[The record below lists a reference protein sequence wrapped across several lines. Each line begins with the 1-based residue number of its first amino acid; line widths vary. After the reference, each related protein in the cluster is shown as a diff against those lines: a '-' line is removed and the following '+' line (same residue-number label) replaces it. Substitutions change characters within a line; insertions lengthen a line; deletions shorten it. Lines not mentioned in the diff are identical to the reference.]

1 MSDVK
6 TALLVLFALMHIK
19 SLPGVYTVRSLYYFV
34 QPRSLLYYVKP
45 GYRPQ
50 PRVGLLGTKRYH
62 SRVWFDDLDLNI
74 HLNNSSYNKMMDFA
88 RIDLCTSLFPSWQ
101 HLHKFDIML
110 AQTVLLFKAEVPR
123 FSKYT
128 ITSRIFTWDDKWIW
142 IQHRF
147 SIKRKV
153 KPVRKT
159 PLEMV
164 DDAAVQ
170 RGHAAADKISES
182 LEDEEDDLIME
193 EEDEDD
199 IDPIEARAPQ
209 GSSSINNDDN
219 NNNSSSRN
227 VGSSSTQA
235 SHVPSS
241 SRGNVNGA
249 ASLDVPDKLCCI
261 AYSRMVFK
269 TPKGKTIK
277 PAALFEKM
285 GHKEAYPGEWEQYRE
300 LGMSLVESMMKI
312 EGHSAEAT
320 PASRRLVAP
329 TRAKI

>member
-19 SLPGVYTVRSLYYFV
+19 SLPGVYTLRSLYYFV
-34 QPRSLLYYVKP
+34 QPRTLLYYVKP
-45 GYRPQ
+45 GYRPK

-101 HLHKFDIML
+101 HLHKFDILL

-153 KPVRKT
+153 KPVRNTTEIMNTAVLSGREAIDKT
-159 PLEMV
+159 SDSME
-164 DDAAVQ
+164 DD
-170 RGHAAADKISES
+170 
-182 LEDEEDDLIME
+182 EDDLIME

-209 GSSSINNDDN
+209 SSGGR
-219 NNNSSSRN
+219 NSSGK
-227 VGSSSTQA
+227 VGSSSNQA
-235 SHVPSS
+235 SPALSS
-241 SRGNVNGA
+241 TGGNPKGA
-249 ASLDVPDKLCCI
+249 TLSDVPDKLCCI

-277 PAALFEKM
+277 PRALFEKM
-285 GHKEAYPGEWEQYRE
+285 GHKEAYPGEWEQYRL

>member
-19 SLPGVYTVRSLYYFV
+19 SLPGVYTIRSLYYFV
-34 QPRSLLYYVKP
+34 RPRSLLYYVKP
-45 GYRPQ
+45 GYRPK

-74 HLNNSSYNKMMDFA
+74 HLNNSSYNKMMDYA

-110 AQTVLLFKAEVPR
+110 AQTILLFKAEVPK

-128 ITSRIFTWDDKWIW
+128 ITSRIFTWDDKWVW

-159 PLEMV
+159 VEIMDTP
-164 DDAAVQ
+164 VQ
-170 RGHAAADKISES
+170 SGVPAIEKISES
-182 LEDEEDDLIME
+182 MEDDDDDLIME

-209 GSSSINNDDN
+209 KGSNGSNSNGGSLSAQAPPVPFSSGSSLKS
-219 NNNSSSRN
+219 
-227 VGSSSTQA
+227 
-235 SHVPSS
+235 
-241 SRGNVNGA
+241 A

-285 GHKEAYPGEWEQYRE
+285 GHKEAYPGEWEEYRL
-300 LGMSLVESMMKI
+300 LGMSLVEGMMKI
-312 EGHSAEAT
+312 EGHSAEAP

>member
-1 MSDVK
+1 MSNVK

-45 GYRPQ
+45 GYRPK

-110 AQTVLLFKAEVPR
+110 AQAVLLFKAEVPR

-159 PLEMV
+159 LEIV
-164 DDAAVQ
+164 DAAVQ
-170 RGHAAADKISES
+170 SGHAVVDKISES
-182 LEDEEDDLIME
+182 LEDDEDDLIME

-199 IDPIEARAPQ
+199 IDPIEARASQ
-209 GSSSINNDDN
+209 GSSSS
-219 NNNSSSRN
+219 NNSSSSSSSN
-227 VGSSSTQA
+227 VGPSSTQA
-235 SHVPSS
+235 SPVSSS

-329 TRAKI
+329 TQAKI

>member
-6 TALLVLFALMHIK
+6 TALLVLFALMHLK

-45 GYRPQ
+45 GYRPK

-101 HLHKFDIML
+101 HLHKFDILL

-153 KPVRKT
+153 KSVRKT
-159 PLEMV
+159 LEIM
-164 DDAAVQ
+164 DAAV
-170 RGHAAADKISES
+170 HSAKEAIDKTSES
-182 LEDEEDDLIME
+182 LEDDDDDLIME

-209 GSSSINNDDN
+209 SSS
-219 NNNSSSRN
+219 SSSN
-227 VGSSSTQA
+227 AGSSSTQA
-235 SHVPSS
+235 SPVLASS
-241 SRGNVNGA
+241 AGNLNGR
-249 ASLDVPDKLCCI
+249 ASSDVPDKLCCI

-285 GHKEAYPGEWEQYRE
+285 GHKEAYPGEWEQYRL

-320 PASRRLVAP
+320 PAASRRLVAP

>member
-6 TALLVLFALMHIK
+6 TALLVLFALMHLK

-45 GYRPQ
+45 GYRPK

-101 HLHKFDIML
+101 HLHKFDILL

-159 PLEMV
+159 LEIM
-164 DDAAVQ
+164 DAAV
-170 RGHAAADKISES
+170 HSAKEAIDKTSE
-182 LEDEEDDLIME
+182 
-193 EEDEDD
+193 
-199 IDPIEARAPQ
+199 A
-209 GSSSINNDDN
+209 SS
-219 NNNSSSRN
+219 
-227 VGSSSTQA
+227 
-235 SHVPSS
+235 
-241 SRGNVNGA
+241 
-249 ASLDVPDKLCCI
+249 DVPDKLCCI

-285 GHKEAYPGEWEQYRE
+285 GHKEAYPGEWEQYRL

-320 PASRRLVAP
+320 PAASRRLVAP